1 TISTYTTLFR
11 SPLVIYAW
19 QKPKRNGLKNRRN
32 ARKMVELIIRSME
45 TNDLDPVM
53 VVETATYST
62 PWTRDILDQEI
73 THNPHAY
80 YFVAEWKHKVS
91 GYAVVWMV
99 MDDSQITNIAIHP
112 YYRGR
117 KFGETLFRYVMQF
130 SIQKRGRRLSL
141 EVRKSN
147 IAAQHLYRKSGLVPG
162 GIRKNY
168 YADQEDAIIMWVMFS

>member
-1 TISTYTTLFR
+1 
-11 SPLVIYAW
+11 
-19 QKPKRNGLKNRRN
+19 
-32 ARKMVELIIRSME
+32 MVELIIRSME

-62 PWTRDILDQEI
+62 PWTRDILYQEI

-80 YFVAEWKHKVS
+80 YFVAEWKHKVI
-91 GYAVVWMV
+91 GYAGVWIV
-99 MDDSQITNIAIHP
+99 MDDAQITNIAIHP
-112 YYRGR
+112 DYRGR

-130 SIQKRGRRLSL
+130 AIQKRAKRLSL

-147 IAAQHLYRKSGLVPG
+147 IAAQHLYRKFGLVPG